1 MHGRC
6 HQNGCRLVFFVILK
20 KKKKTFY
27 NVFNNNDDEDD
38 DDKEIVFCFDTNAV
52 ICFLPINLHDAKV
65 ELLWI

>member
-1 MHGRC
+1 MSPEWL
-6 HQNGCRLVFFVILK
+6 QIVFFFLLYL

-27 NVFNNNDDEDD
+27 NVFNNNNDDDEDNIP
-38 DDKEIVFCFDTNAV
+38 KEIVFCFDTNAV

>member
-1 MHGRC
+1 MADVTRMVADC
-6 HQNGCRLVFFVILK
+6 FFFVIL

-27 NVFNNNDDEDD
+27 NVFNNNDDED

>member
-1 MHGRC
+1 MADVTRTVADC
-6 HQNGCRLVFFVILK
+6 FFVIL

-27 NVFNNNDDEDD
+27 NVFNNNDDDDEDD
-38 DDKEIVFCFDTNAV
+38 IPKEIVFCFDTNAV